1 MSDIDA
7 EQVRV
12 LLSYCPETG
21 VFRWRVNRGPMAIAG
36 NVAGSPNTKG
46 YWDIGLGGRLY
57 KAHRLAWLY
66 VFGEWPPHQV
76 DHRDGNR
83 RNNAIANLRLATNQ
97 QNQANR
103 GPQRNNTSGH
113 KGVSWHRRERKWVA
127 QMKVN
132 GRKVNLGQ
140 YADFERACEAYRA
153 AALRTQGEFAP
164 FS

>member
-1 MSDIDA
+1 
-7 EQVRV
+7 
-12 LLSYCPETG
+12 
-21 VFRWRVNRGPMAIAG
+21 MARAG

-66 VFGEWPPHQV
+66 AFGEWPPHQV

-127 QMKVN
+127 QMKVS

-153 AALRTQGEFAP
+153 GARRAQGEFAP
-164 FS
+164 F